1 MSPLFL
7 GQLRNL
13 HQSALAYLEA
23 EIDDSVKIAG
33 FNFADIRKDRARAV
47 DLFIDGAR
55 EAVVIEGD
63 PRWKWEEKLNLLQ
76 QESRVVADQF
86 RKDRHNAG
94 MRVLTA
100 VGIGLLF
107 GLPV

>member
-1 MSPLFL
+1 MK
-7 GQLRNL
+7 
-13 HQSALAYLEA
+13 A
-23 EIDDSVKIAG
+23 EIDDDFNIAG
-33 FNFADIRKDRARAV
+33 FNFANIRKIRACAV

-63 PRWKWEEKLNLLQ
+63 PTWKWEEQLNLLQ
-76 QESRVVADQF
+76 KESRAVADQF

-94 MRVLTA
+94 IRVLTA

-107 GLPV
+107 GL